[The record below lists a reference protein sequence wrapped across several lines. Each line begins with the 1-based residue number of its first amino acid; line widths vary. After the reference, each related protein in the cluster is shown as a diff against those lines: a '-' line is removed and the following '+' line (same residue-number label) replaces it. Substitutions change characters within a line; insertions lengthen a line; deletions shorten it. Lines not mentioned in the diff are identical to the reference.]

1 MGRQA
6 EEKKLTVGGVSTDYI
21 EFGNGNIPLVLVPG
35 LSLRRVKGTGL
46 AIARMYRIFADQY
59 KVYLF
64 DRRDDIPEGFTIQD
78 MAEDLAD
85 AMGELGIRSACVLGI
100 SQGGM
105 IAQYL
110 ALEHPELVSRLCLGV
125 TAARP
130 NDVVRTR
137 VETWIEYIS
146 KGDMK
151 SMLNDM
157 LIRMYSDAFIR
168 KYGKLFPALLKFVTL
183 TDSDRFCRAARAIL
197 TCNSYDRLEQI
208 RCPVFVIGAMRDQV
222 VSPGASFELAERLAC
237 PLYMYEEYGHA
248 AYEEAPDFNKRV
260 LGFFERKPGFDV

>member
-1 MGRQA
+1 
-6 EEKKLTVGGVSTDYI
+6 
-21 EFGNGNIPLVLVPG
+21 
-35 LSLRRVKGTGL
+35 
-46 AIARMYRIFADQY
+46 
-59 KVYLF
+59 
-64 DRRDDIPEGFTIQD
+64 
-78 MAEDLAD
+78 
-85 AMGELGIRSACVLGI
+85 MGELGIRSACVLGI

-125 TAARP
+125 TAARS
-130 NDVVRTR
+130 NEVIRTR
-137 VETWIEYIS
+137 VKTWNDYIS
-146 KGDMK
+146 KGDLK

-157 LIRMYSDAFIR
+157 LVRMYSDAFIR

-183 TDSDRFCRAARAIL
+183 TDSDRFCRASRAIL

-260 LGFFERKPGFDV
+260 LGFFEGKPGFDV